1 MPPRYGGPRLTA
13 FALRAS
19 MHWNAGFL
27 VESRR
32 QRCWVAA
39 GSGASGRGSQ
49 ESSSRWA
56 NKGRNPQE
64 ADSTTNCENRITFS
78 GRRYAHCS
86 VCRYVDP
93 QTCDLILRIS
103 YTHYS
108 LADQALRRRCI
119 QGCMIA
125 STSTPAQARSHRFS
139 YLWSRSARGG
149 FNNSTCCT
157 H

>member
-1 MPPRYGGPRLTA
+1 MCGRICLETVT
-13 FALRAS
+13 S

-27 VESRR
+27 VESRC
-32 QRCWVAA
+32 QRCWVAT

-49 ESSSRWA
+49 EASSRWA

-93 QTCDLILRIS
+93 QTCDLIVADTL
-103 YTHYS
+103 HS
-108 LADQALRRRCI
+108 LFVARSSSPSKVHSRMYDCI
-119 QGCMIA
+119 NEHTC
-125 STSTPAQARSHRFS
+125 TSTFASIFLSLVALGKRRIQQ
-139 YLWSRSARGG
+139 
-149 FNNSTCCT
+149 
-157 H
+157 